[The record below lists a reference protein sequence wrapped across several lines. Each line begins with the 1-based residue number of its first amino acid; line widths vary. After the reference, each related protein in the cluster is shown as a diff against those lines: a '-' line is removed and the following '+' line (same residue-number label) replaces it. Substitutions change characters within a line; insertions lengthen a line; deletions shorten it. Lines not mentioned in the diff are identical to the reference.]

1 MCVRFL
7 NFINFLSNSRTK
19 HWNTHF
25 AKWFK
30 QRKHIFNFLLFS
42 ILCKSVGLSS
52 CRTIEPSDYRYAPN
66 FGAFSFYCTRDT
78 WPQISFDSRI
88 ETLWIEIIHII
99 NRRKS
104 VWSCL
109 YFCVDCARLIITK
122 KIEYKWP
129 RRNYG
134 RSTPDTALN
143 TKQSIWE
150 VLFLGQGQFSGC
162 PSSLRWTAP
171 EVIQHPR
178 ALENDV
184 DSPHTIYSD
193 VYSFG
198 MCMWELAVC
207 EDPFGDIS
215 EQEVWRQ

>member
-1 MCVRFL
+1 M
-7 NFINFLSNSRTK
+7 T
-19 HWNTHF
+19 
-25 AKWFK
+25 
-30 QRKHIFNFLLFS
+30 
-42 ILCKSVGLSS
+42 
-52 CRTIEPSDYRYAPN
+52 
-66 FGAFSFYCTRDT
+66 
-78 WPQISFDSRI
+78 
-88 ETLWIEIIHII
+88 
-99 NRRKS
+99 
-104 VWSCL
+104 
-109 YFCVDCARLIITK
+109 
-122 KIEYKWP
+122 

-134 RSTPDTALN
+134 RNTSDTALN

-162 PSSLRWTAP
+162 PSSIRWTAP
-171 EVIQHPR
+171 EVILHPR